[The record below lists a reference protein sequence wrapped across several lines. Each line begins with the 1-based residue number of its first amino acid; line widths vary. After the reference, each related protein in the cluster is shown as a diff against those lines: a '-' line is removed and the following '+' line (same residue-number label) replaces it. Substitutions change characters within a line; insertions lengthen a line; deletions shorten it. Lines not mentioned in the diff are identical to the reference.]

1 MKLTKEQRA
10 ELKALAENDIDGGF
24 VSMYAIERHHWSQ
37 LGTFREALPALLADL
52 EEAEA
57 EIGAANRRAEG
68 AELLAQDSV
77 ADLATTRKQLA
88 EAQALNLKNRE
99 IRNRVKT
106 VLAQVIDDAEEYDF
120 ADGLGVGIP
129 QGTFDAASNL
139 HEDLVVEQSWD
150 RFQDALDGCTTSALS
165 AAIEAAV
172 EPYKREAEKKA
183 MLFNGCSRS
192 HPHELMSPMCELR
205 TEIARLTNLSENQR
219 LELEKHKGTFSEEL
233 TDVRLIND
241 TYNKVRKERDFAVD
255 DLEYDLF
262 AAGWKACAALSAK
275 EAP

>member
-1 MKLTKEQRA
+1 MMRLTKEQRA

-24 VSMYAIERHHWSQ
+24 VSMYVIERHHWSQ

-57 EIGAANRRAEG
+57 EIGVANRRAEG
-68 AELLAQDSV
+68 AELLAQDSI
-77 ADLATTRKQLA
+77 ADLAAERQKLA
-88 EAQALNLKNRE
+88 EAQAKLEEAAEDIEGWGSYASQYFQEKHDLSGTVTKYRNL
-99 IRNRVKT
+99 
-106 VLAQVIDDAEEYDF
+106 D
-120 ADGLGVGIP
+120 
-129 QGTFDAASNL
+129 
-139 HEDLVVEQSWD
+139 
-150 RFQDALDGCTTSALS
+150 TSALS
-165 AAIEAAV
+165 AAIEAAE